1 MISVIIVT
9 HNNYGL
15 KNGCIESVILSLLV
29 QKNIELEII
38 VVDNASSDEDV
49 EQLENYIFSLKNK
62 SIVLVKNVINNI
74 SSGRNLGAKFA
85 SGNILVYMD
94 DDMILPNKNIIFR
107 LGEFAANHIYG
118 YAAVRQWTEENW
130 YNRNKN
136 EVNELL
142 ISDDDEICIRVSR
155 PNPEIRRKKIDRH
168 LIRTYIGNFGFIR
181 KEALT
186 NIGFWDEQYK
196 GYGFE
201 DDAMALK
208 LYLMYGRPKVM
219 DQITVIHIWH
229 AINEKNYVQLE
240 MNRILYEKTIKE
252 LGIKCFHVG
261 RLMYEEEGIIDSV
274 KE

>member
-85 SGNILVYMD
+85 SGNVLVYMD

-186 NIGFWDEQYK
+186 NIGFW
-196 GYGFE
+196 
-201 DDAMALK
+201 
-208 LYLMYGRPKVM
+208 
-219 DQITVIHIWH
+219 
-229 AINEKNYVQLE
+229 
-240 MNRILYEKTIKE
+240 
-252 LGIKCFHVG
+252 
-261 RLMYEEEGIIDSV
+261 
-274 KE
+274 